1 MFPRLNVGQLRV
13 PDVGGTGS
21 VGVVAVADGGQE
33 MGGVSTLLA
42 ALPSLLQEELACS
55 NSHTYVLKYALL
67 TALR

>member
-1 MFPRLNVGQLRV
+1 M

-21 VGVVAVADGGQE
+21 VGVVAVADGGEE
-33 MGGVSTLLA
+33 MGGVGTLLA

-55 NSHTYVLKYALL
+55 NSNTYVLKYALL